1 MAKKSKKTESN
12 LLSALLYIVIGVL
25 FCIFKDSIINWI
37 LTVAGIVLIIKGIVQ
52 VVNKHTQSGVINL
65 LFGALIIVF
74 GWLFLEVAL
83 VIFGVVLII
92 SAVSDFSKSRKKGMD
107 LLRLAITIIIGVLL
121 ATNGFAAI
129 SWIFIVIGV
138 IFIIQGILLLIPSF
152 KK

>member
-1 MAKKSKKTESN
+1 MAKKSRKTESS

-25 FCIFKDSIINWI
+25 FCIFKDSIVNWI

-52 VVNKHTQSGVINL
+52 VVNKQTQNGVINL

-74 GWLFLEVAL
+74 GWLLLEVAL
-83 VIFGVVLII
+83 VIFGVLLII
-92 SAVSDFSKSRKKGMD
+92 SAVTDFAKSGKKGMD

-129 SWIFIVIGV
+129 SWVFIVIGV
-138 IFIIQGILLLIPSF
+138 IFIVEGILLLIPYF

>member
-52 VVNKHTQSGVINL
+52 VVNKHPQSGIINL

-129 SWIFIVIGV
+129 SWVFIVIGV

>member
-1 MAKKSKKTESN
+1 MAKKSRKTESS

-25 FCIFKDSIINWI
+25 FCIFKDSIVNWI
-37 LTVAGIVLIIKGIVQ
+37 LTVAGIVQ
-52 VVNKHTQSGVINL
+52 VVNKQTQNGVINL

-74 GWLFLEVAL
+74 GWLLLEVAL
-83 VIFGVVLII
+83 VIFGVLLII
-92 SAVSDFSKSRKKGMD
+92 SAVTDFAKSGKKGMD

-129 SWIFIVIGV
+129 SWVFIVIGV
-138 IFIIQGILLLIPSF
+138 IFIIEGILLLIPYF